1 MNNDIEKIIKIGIGV
16 IALLVVVSLAKLPPK
31 NETITLDDY
40 TPDITTENTTTQNS
54 TTEHTTDT
62 QENTVDYTTE
72 DVQENNLIVPEGRED
87 EFFADEITIPRNI
100 TVGEDGTVTVI
111 EPITILDEDVDSRIS
126 TKESMLSD
134 ADVETINMYINK
146 DGSLSIV
153 FDSFNLEK
161 YIKYIEYRINYT
173 ISRELYNKV
182 SINKNYAECLIYV
195 GDNTELLNFSIDVTK
210 LLVCI
215 RYADVYSNSENSCIL
230 IKAVYEKT
238 NEVMYEFV
246 FDGKGEISITGEEW
260 NQKLEEMK
268 ENASAT
274 ATDASATDVA
284 Y

>member
-16 IALLVVVSLAKLPPK
+16 IAILVVVSLAKLTPK

-111 EPITILDEDVDSRIS
+111 EPARLDSDLADVDDKEER
-126 TKESMLSD
+126 KRKKNESMLKTG
-134 ADVETINMYINK
+134 VELVDLYENE
-146 DGSLSIV
+146 DRSWSLIYDEESLRK
-153 FDSFNLEK
+153 NYTYLEK
-161 YIKYIEYRINYT
+161 MFNY
-173 ISRELYNKV
+173 EFQEAYNKV
-182 SINKNYAECLIYV
+182 SLTLDFKEVILYLRDDATLFGFGMDILRLKWCVLAGQIYSGV
-195 GDNTELLNFSIDVTK
+195 PYDEWTIHFEV
-210 LLVCI
+210 
-215 RYADVYSNSENSCIL
+215 
-230 IKAVYEKT
+230 VYEET
-238 NEVMYEFV
+238 GELMYEFD
-246 FDGKGEISITGEEW
+246 FSEEDYEYNITEEEW

-274 ATDASATDVA
+274 DET